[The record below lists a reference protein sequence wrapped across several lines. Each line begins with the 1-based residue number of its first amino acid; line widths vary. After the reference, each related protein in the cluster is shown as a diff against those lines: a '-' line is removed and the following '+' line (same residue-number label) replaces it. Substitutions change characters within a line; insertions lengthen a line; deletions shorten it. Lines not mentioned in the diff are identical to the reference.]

1 MGKFWHRTKDFFALF
16 KDTYREWNER
26 EPFSNSIIIAYYT
39 IFSLPGLLVIIINVA
54 GYFFGAEA
62 VTNQVSTQIGGLVGG
77 DTAKDIQEMIANAS
91 KSEGTVLSNI
101 LSVATLIFGAT
112 GVFYQLQQI
121 LNKMWEVKPK
131 PKQAML
137 RLIKDRVFSFGLILV
152 VGFLM
157 LVSLV
162 LSAALTA
169 VSDWVSNH
177 VSEGLVVLFKG
188 LDIIISLFV
197 ITLLFASMYKFLPD
211 ARIRWKD
218 VWVGAF
224 MTSVMFVIAK
234 FLLGLYF
241 GNSDPGSTYGAAGSI
256 ILIMLWVN
264 YAGLILLFG
273 AEFTKVYADAYGAR
287 IVPTEGAVST
297 QGENDNGAIINKK
310 TEAET
315 KAKRESVPDRSDNE
329 RRPDNR
335 RKYHHRRKKYSNR
348 QDQSSGNKPGTEPG
362 SERPARQNIQPPSP
376 LDRYT
381 KPGPERKGNERK
393 DQSKKPNVRHKP
405 KPEDR
410 DIEKTD

>member
-1 MGKFWHRTKDFFALF
+1 MSKIRGLIKSFFAIF
-16 KDTYREWNER
+16 KDTYREWSER

-62 VTNQVSTQIGGLVGG
+62 VTNQISTQIGGLVGG

-91 KSEGTVLSNI
+91 KSEGTVISNI
-101 LSVATLIFGAT
+101 LSIATLLFGAT

-131 PKQAML
+131 PKQKIL
-137 RLIKDRVFSFGLILV
+137 KLVRDRVFSFGLILV
-152 VGFLM
+152 IGFLL

-169 VSDWVSNH
+169 VSDWVANH
-177 VSEGLVVLFKG
+177 VSEGLIVIFKVLDVIVSIGVV
-188 LDIIISLFV
+188 
-197 ITLLFASMYKFLPD
+197 TLLFASIYKFLPD
-211 ARIRWKD
+211 AKIRWKD
-218 VWVGAF
+218 VWVGAL
-224 MTSVMFVIAK
+224 MTSVLFVIAK

-256 ILIMLWVN
+256 ILIMLWVS

-273 AEFTKVYADAYGAR
+273 AEFTKVYADRYGVKV
-287 IVPTEGAVST
+287 IPTEGAVST
-297 QGENDNGAIINKK
+297 EGENENGAIINKK

-315 KAKRESVPDRSDNE
+315 KAKRESVPDRPDDQRS
-329 RRPDNR
+329 RPHR
-335 RKYHHRRKKYSNR
+335 HKHYHRRKNQSKKTENQSLKGNESQSPESKGNR
-348 QDQSSGNKPGTEPG
+348 PGRNST
-362 SERPARQNIQPPSP
+362 QPISP

-381 KPGPERKGNERK
+381 TPSPEKSEH
-393 DQSKKPNVRHKP
+393 KKKQGFQAKP
-405 KPEDR
+405 KSGDS
-410 DIEKTD
+410 DKKI